1 MAHAHGITVY
11 GATLIPFG
19 GSADCTP
26 EKDQI
31 RVEINR
37 RLMQEKLFD
46 KIVDFDAAFAR
57 EENPYLAKEG
67 YTSKDGGHPSPLG
80 GLALAPV
87 HSAGMVHRTGSICDR
102 VKGGRHCDR
111 KGKRE
116 KRRALIWKARR
127 KRCGRRLPL

>member
-46 KIVDFDAAFAR
+46 KIVDFDAALHGKRIPILQKRAIRAR
-57 EENPYLAKEG
+57 TAA
-67 YTSKDGGHPSPLG
+67 T
-80 GLALAPV
+80 PV
-87 HSAGMVHRTGSICDR
+87 HLAV
-102 VKGGRHCDR
+102 
-111 KGKRE
+111 
-116 KRRALIWKARR
+116 
-127 KRCGRRLPL
+127 

>member
-1 MAHAHGITVY
+1 MACESWCRWHTRTAS
-11 GATLIPFG
+11 LIPFG

-80 GLALAPV
+80 GLALAQC
-87 HSAGMVHRTGSICDR
+87 I
-102 VKGGRHCDR
+102 
-111 KGKRE
+111 
-116 KRRALIWKARR
+116 
-127 KRCGRRLPL
+127 PLEWFIEQEASVIE